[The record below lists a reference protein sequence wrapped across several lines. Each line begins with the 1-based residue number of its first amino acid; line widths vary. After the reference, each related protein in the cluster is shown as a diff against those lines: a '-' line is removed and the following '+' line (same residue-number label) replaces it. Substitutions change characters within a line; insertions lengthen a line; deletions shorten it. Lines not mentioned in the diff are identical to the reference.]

1 MPAQRC
7 DSFLRRWS
15 KSLYLLRV
23 LKGPWASLPE
33 MRKLKKE
40 NVDDY
45 SRTGSVTL
53 MLMGE
58 VKLTLEGIYSTT
70 TTSAYM
76 SPYMQQQECFDIN
89 KRSLGNILMGTD
101 CIFCNRDR
109 LSAPLF

>member
-7 DSFLRRWS
+7 ESFLRRWS

-23 LKGPWASLPE
+23 LKDPWASLPE

-45 SRTGSVTL
+45 SRAGSVTL

-70 TTSAYM
+70 TTS
-76 SPYMQQQECFDIN
+76 PYMQQ
-89 KRSLGNILMGTD
+89 
-101 CIFCNRDR
+101 
-109 LSAPLF
+109 